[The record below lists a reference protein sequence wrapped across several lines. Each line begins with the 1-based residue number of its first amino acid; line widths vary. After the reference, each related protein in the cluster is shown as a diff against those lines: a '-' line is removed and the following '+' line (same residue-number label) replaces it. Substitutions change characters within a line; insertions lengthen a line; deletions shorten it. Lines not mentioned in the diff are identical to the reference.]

1 MRAFPARLDDDVYDE
16 LKKRAETERK
26 SMNAV
31 LNESLDRHFRGHSD
45 AKAALLRALAALEA
59 ADAAGGDEP

>member
-16 LKKRAETERK
+16 LKRRSETERK

-31 LNESLDRHFRGHSD
+31 LNESLERHFRGQSD
-45 AKAALLRALAALEA
+45 AKAALLRALESLE
-59 ADAAGGDEP
+59 ESERRTR